1 MDYYCR
7 FRKLK
12 IDHGCLGIQLLK
24 HYANYYCTPKG
35 AVIIGSAGVD
45 GIHYCT
51 IPEFGELIFAVN
63 PMDFGDCVHPIA
75 KNFEDLLRLLL
86 SCADMAVLEQC
97 YAWDEEEYK
106 ARLID

>member
-1 MDYYCR
+1 MDYYRR

-35 AVIIGSAGVD
+35 EVIIGSAGVD

-51 IPEFGELIFAVN
+51 IPEFGEIIFAVN
-63 PMDFGDCVHPIA
+63 PMDIGDGVHLTNEAYRIILHFLCQFISNA
-75 KNFEDLLRLLL
+75 E
-86 SCADMAVLEQC
+86 
-97 YAWDEEEYK
+97 
-106 ARLID
+106 